1 MMKKIALAVALT
13 FSTLAAH
20 AGDAEFAAA
29 EKYNKAGFTTAII
42 NERLWVFKEG
52 SPELAAYTETGLE
65 PSISASLIGEG
76 PEGMTLKAANAEVLT
91 AFQAAQ

>member
-1 MMKKIALAVALT
+1 MALFRGEPV
-13 FSTLAAH
+13 FRNVDDEFMRPV
-20 AGDAEFAAA
+20 DAEFAAA

-52 SPELAAYTETGLE
+52 SPELAAYKDTGLE

>member
-1 MMKKIALAVALT
+1 MMKTLALAALLSLT
-13 FSTLAAH
+13 AMTAHASPEELAA
-20 AGDAEFAAA
+20 GI
-29 EKYNKAGFTTAII
+29 KYNKAGFTTAII